1 MGGLLGLWMG
11 IVSNPRK
18 QCFINKSMCRLA
30 HPGKKKLG
38 FFYRD
43 DDTVACI
50 SLTDEDSYLNVVG
63 QGLLVL
69 EVLVVLKLCLGQL

>member
-18 QCFINKSMCRLA
+18 QCFLYKSMCRPA

-38 FFYRD
+38 FFDRD
-43 DDTVACI
+43 DGTVGYS
-50 SLTDEDSYLNVVG
+50 SLTDEDDYSNAVG

-69 EVLVVLKLCLGQL
+69 EVLVVLKLWLGQL